1 MNIYIKIT
9 SNIYLGSTMLYI
21 YWLID
26 NDEMYLLKLG
36 TKIGYFSVL
45 IALNQFVTLQFILKL
60 KQFKN
65 SKKEE
70 ILQYFTLNFV

>member
-1 MNIYIKIT
+1 
-9 SNIYLGSTMLYI
+9 MLYI

-45 IALNQFVTLQFILKL
+45 IALNQFVTLQFVIKL
-60 KQFKN
+60 KQFQ
-65 SKKEE
+65 
-70 ILQYFTLNFV
+70 I